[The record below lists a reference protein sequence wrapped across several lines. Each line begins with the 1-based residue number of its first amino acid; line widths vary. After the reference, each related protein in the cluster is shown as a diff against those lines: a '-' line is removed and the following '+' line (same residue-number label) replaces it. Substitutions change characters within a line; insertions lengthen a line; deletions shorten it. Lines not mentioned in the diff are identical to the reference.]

1 MQKNNSVLKKD
12 LNPLSY
18 KHKYASLSEYAEHL
32 NLKDVRLRTV
42 QSYYRQMRL
51 VSDYFGVNP
60 KGLSQK
66 KIRGY
71 VLYLKQDK
79 GWAGSSIRQAI
90 ASCRMFYNEML
101 GRQWKLWDVVRVRDT
116 QRLPVVLSLEEV
128 HDVLGSVKLLR
139 HRVPLRLIYCCGL
152 RLNECVNLTVD
163 DIEPTRL
170 TIRDG
175 KGGKDRCIP
184 LSGLIY
190 QQLRRHWKQHRNPKW
205 IFPTAGRGRCFNA
218 RERMGLSLEPI
229 GKGSL
234 QTAFRQAM
242 AAAGLRKRASIHTL
256 RHSYATHLL
265 SLGVNIR
272 QLQLYLGHEDI
283 ITTTL
288 YTHLTAFGE
297 EKSYEHIEAIAR
309 MTA

>member
-1 MQKNNSVLKKD
+1 LKKD

-18 KHKYASLSEYAEHL
+18 KHKYASLGEFAEHL

-51 VSDYFGVNP
+51 VSEHFGANP
-60 KGLSQK
+60 KGLSQRQ
-66 KIRGY
+66 IRGY
-71 VLYLKQDK
+71 VLYLKQEK
-79 GWAGSSIRQAI
+79 GWSGSSIRQAI
-90 ASCRMFYNEML
+90 ASCRMFYTQML
-101 GRQWKLWDVVRVRDT
+101 GRDWKLWDVVRVRDP

-128 HDVLGSVKLLR
+128 SAVLGSVKLLR
-139 HRVPLRLIYCCGL
+139 HRTPLRLIYCCGL
-152 RLNECVNLTVD
+152 RLHECVHLTVD

-170 TIRDG
+170 IVRDG

-190 QQLRRHWKQHRNPKW
+190 EQLRHYWSQHRNPKW
-205 IFPTAGRGRCFNA
+205 IFPTAGRGLCPDA
-218 RERMGLSLEPI
+218 RKRMGLSSEPI

-242 AAAGLRKRASIHTL
+242 AVAGLRKRASIHTL

-265 SLGVNIR
+265 GLGVNIR

-283 ITTTL
+283 VTTTL
-288 YTHLTAFGE
+288 YTHLTPFGE
-297 EKSYEHIEAIAR
+297 QKSYEHVETIAR

>member
-1 MQKNNSVLKKD
+1 MNKNNVCKKD

-18 KHKYASLSEYAEHL
+18 KHKYASLQEFARHL

-51 VSDYFGVNP
+51 VGEHFGANP
-60 KGLSQK
+60 ATLSQK
-66 KIRGY
+66 RIRDY
-71 VLYLKQDK
+71 ILYLKHEK

-90 ASCRMFYNEML
+90 ASCRMYYCEML
-101 GRQWKLWDVVRVRDT
+101 GKGWKLWDVVRVRDS

-128 HDVLGSVKLLR
+128 RTVLGAVKLLR
-139 HRVPLRLIYCCGL
+139 HRTPLRLIYCCGL
-152 RLNECVNLTVD
+152 RLNECVHLTVD

-170 TIRDG
+170 SIRDG

-184 LSGLIY
+184 LPGSIY
-190 QQLRRHWKQHRNPKW
+190 QELRYYWSQHRNAKW
-205 IFPTAGRGRCFNA
+205 IFPTAGRGLCSDA
-218 RERMGLSLEPI
+218 RKRMGSSAHPF

-234 QTAFRQAM
+234 QKAFRDAVVLS
-242 AAAGLRKRASIHTL
+242 GLRKKASIHTL

-265 SLGVNIR
+265 ALGVNIR

-283 ITTTL
+283 VTTTL
-288 YTHLTAFGE
+288 YTHLTPFGE
-297 EKSYEHIEAIAR
+297 HKSFEHIETIAR
-309 MTA
+309 MIS